1 MKKYKPTTPSRRG
14 MTGIDFS
21 LLSNGKPEK
30 RLLKSIKRSVGRSKS
45 SGRITV
51 RHKGGGVKKLYRIIE
66 FSQTRLNME
75 ANVVALEYDPN
86 RTAFIALIE
95 YADLPASATRQ
106 HLRSWG
112 GLQAGKARQY
122 IIAPEGLKVGGKV
135 LFSDKTPLNAG
146 NRMKLK
152 NVPVGTNIYNIEL
165 ESGRGGKLARSA
177 GSSAQVLAQE
187 GGFVN
192 LKMPSGEIRRI
203 NGECFASIGI
213 VSNPENRFY
222 RIGKAGKSRLKGRR
236 PHVRGSAMNP
246 VDHPHGGG
254 EGRQPIGL
262 KHPKT
267 PWGKPAL
274 GVKTRSNKKWTSK
287 YIIQRRM
294 KK

>member
-1 MKKYKPTTPSRRG
+1 MKIYKPTTPARRG

-21 LLSNGKPEK
+21 QLTKKRPEK
-30 RLLKSIKRSVGRSKS
+30 SLLKYVKRNVGRGS

-51 RHKGGGVKKLYRIIE
+51 RHKGGGVKRMYRMIE
-66 FSQTRLNME
+66 FSQTRMDSP
-75 ANVVALEYDPN
+75 AKIIALEYDPN
-86 RTAFIALIE
+86 RTAFIALIQYKE
-95 YADLPASATRQ
+95 GQ
-106 HLRSWG
+106 
-112 GLQAGKARQY
+112 KQY
-122 IIAPEGLKVGGKV
+122 IIAPQNLKVGDEII
-135 LFSDKTPLNAG
+135 FSESAPLTPG
-146 NRMKLK
+146 NRIKLK
-152 NVPVGTNIYNIEL
+152 NIPVGTAVYNVEL
-165 ESGRGGKLARSA
+165 EAGKGGIIVRSA
-177 GSSAQVLAQE
+177 GSSAQILAHDE
-187 GGFVN
+187 NYVN
-192 LKMPSGEIRRI
+192 LKMPSTEIRRFS
-203 NGECFASIGI
+203 GECFASIGM

-274 GVKTRSNKKWTSK
+274 GVKTRNKKKWSNKL
-287 YIIQRRM
+287 IISRR